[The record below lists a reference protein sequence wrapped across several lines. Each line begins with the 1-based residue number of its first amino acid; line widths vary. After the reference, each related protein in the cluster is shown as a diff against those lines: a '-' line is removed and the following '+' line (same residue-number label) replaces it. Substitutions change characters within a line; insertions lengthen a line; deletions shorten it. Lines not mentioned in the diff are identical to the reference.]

1 VYGSAAPISV
11 GYNSLPS
18 AGCGVAGPYR
28 QDGEESGQQ
37 NDRDPEQTPPLPT
50 EDRHT
55 DSKRSAVASTTTDVI
70 TT

>member
-1 VYGSAAPISV
+1 VYGSAGPIRAGNS
-11 GYNSLPS
+11 SLPS
-18 AGCGVAGPYR
+18 FGCDVAGPYQ
-28 QDGEESGQQ
+28 QDGEESSQQ
-37 NDRDPEQTPPLPT
+37 NNSDPEQTPPLPT